1 MILLNIASFILIFSN
16 FIISILPNKDIV
28 KNSND
33 PAFVNRFFLLLNI
46 LNLSLL
52 LAVILGMISGYIY
65 LIPLLLSKN
74 EVWTALISPVIFIAL
89 FFIGFIRIKL
99 KFKDGK

>member
-16 FIISILPNKDIV
+16 FIISILPNKEIV

-33 PAFVNRFFLLLNI
+33 PKFVNRFCFLLIVLQ
-46 LNLSLL
+46 LSLL
-52 LAVILGMISGYIY
+52 IAVILGMISGYIY
-65 LIPLLLSKN
+65 LLPLLSSKD

-89 FFIGFIRIKL
+89 FFIAFVRIKHKL
-99 KFKDGK
+99 